1 MILMKIKL
9 FLQSMTH
16 MNIGNTNRAEQ
27 KKRYKRDAG
36 NAIIIDKA
44 KLLQLFYQPALVLQ
58 GFPYNNGLGYLS

>member
-1 MILMKIKL
+1 MKIKL

-27 KKRYKRDAG
+27 KNRYKRDAG
-36 NAIIIDKA
+36 NAIIIHKA